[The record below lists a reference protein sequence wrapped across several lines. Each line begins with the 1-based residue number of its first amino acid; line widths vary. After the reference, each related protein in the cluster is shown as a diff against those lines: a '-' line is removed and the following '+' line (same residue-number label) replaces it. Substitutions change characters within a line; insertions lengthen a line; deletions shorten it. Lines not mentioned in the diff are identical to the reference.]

1 MLNQLILVGRLTH
14 DPELRKS
21 EEGRSVATIRIAVQ
35 RGFKS
40 GETNE
45 YETDFFNCTF
55 WSGSPEAT
63 VDYCKKGSVIG
74 VKGAP
79 RPEGIRDGE
88 QEDLQLSGNHR
99 RKDPPSSACPEIKIR
114 LYLFLF

>member
-1 MLNQLILVGRLTH
+1 MGKKEGFAMLNQVILVGRLTH

-45 YETDFFNCTF
+45 YETDFFNCTL
-55 WSGSPEAT
+55 WSGVAEAT
-63 VDYCKKGSVIG
+63 VDYCRKGSVIG
-74 VKGAP
+74 IKA
-79 RPEGIRDGE
+79 RLAQKEYAME
-88 QEDLQLSGNHR
+88 NKKTFSY
-99 RKDPPSSACPEIKIR
+99 PEIIVEKISFISPAR
-114 LYLFLF
+114 D